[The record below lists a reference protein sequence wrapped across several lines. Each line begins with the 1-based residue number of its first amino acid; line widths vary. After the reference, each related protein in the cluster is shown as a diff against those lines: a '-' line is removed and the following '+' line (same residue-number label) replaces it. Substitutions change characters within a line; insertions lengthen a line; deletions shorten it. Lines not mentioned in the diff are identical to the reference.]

1 MMIAEKMQEEK
12 ERQEKLRKARET
24 CLPCAGTWPNC
35 ECGGN
40 VQALKNRDIKKL
52 QVTRAGDEADGVDQT
67 LPRNDTIKSLLNY
80 GKPALGSGSQ
90 CSRSAECSSNFCV
103 GGFCC
108 AKETNGCS
116 KHGMCNSGGN
126 CVCEQGWFG
135 EACDSDTNTSRVP
148 KSAQDKLERQGINV
162 TELEAAIS
170 KGDAATVLKA
180 VHGGSDGATG
190 AAALD
195 AGEDV
200 HSNFSSSRRSQRYN
214 TEMHQDYKNANADYV
229 GAVEHLGQ
237 SIEDMSSKKQ
247 EQVSAEASAIA
258 REAQIKLE
266 RQKKMQDSKKSD
278 LKHIL
283 RQIDATTDDVAK
295 GKLKNDADALK
306 DSIDKTE
313 ATTSA
318 MEGSL
323 KEKLRVSS
331 ESARKVAEDLASKAE
346 KAKDMVQIAQ
356 QKEKS
361 QEMNQANKFLQ
372 ERAQSMQ

>member
-1 MMIAEKMQEEK
+1 M
-12 ERQEKLRKARET
+12 
-24 CLPCAGTWPNC
+24 G
-35 ECGGN
+35 
-40 VQALKNRDIKKL
+40 
-52 QVTRAGDEADGVDQT
+52 GDEADGVDQT

-108 AKETNGCS
+108 TKETNGCS
-116 KHGMCNSGGN
+116 KHGVCNSGGN

-148 KSAQDKLERQGINV
+148 KLAQDKLERQGINV

-180 VHGGSDGATG
+180 VHGSEHGSEHGSDVATG
-190 AAALD
+190 ANLD
-195 AGEDV
+195 AGEDL
-200 HSNFSSSRRSQRYN
+200 HSNNASSSRRSQRYN
-214 TEMHQDYKNANADYV
+214 SEMHQDYKNANADYV

-237 SIEDMSSKKQ
+237 SIDDMASKKQ
-247 EQVSAEASAIA
+247 EQVNAEASAIA

-318 MEGSL
+318 MEASL

-331 ESARKVAEDLASKAE
+331 DSARKVAEDLASKAE
-346 KAKDMVQIAQ
+346 KAKDMLQIAQ